1 MQVFGGDDRD
11 APSIVSTYVLVQ
23 NPNSSAV
30 GVRIT
35 YMTPSGAGNVS
46 FTDTIAANSRKTF
59 NLTDKIPS
67 GRAAIM
73 VTCTTTGK
81 KIIVERAMN

>member
-1 MQVFGGDDRD
+1 
-11 APSIVSTYVLVQ
+11 
-23 NPNSSAV
+23 
-30 GVRIT
+30 
-35 YMTPSGAGNVS
+35 MTPSGAGNVS

-59 NLTDKIPS
+59 NLADKIPS